1 MEKNNINKH
10 VVILKND
17 AVGDLV
23 HSLNA
28 IYNIVN
34 DNKNIKTTIFL
45 SKLSE
50 KFAFLIKNPK
60 IEIKI
65 LNYDLSL
72 IEKIEI
78 FKFLL
83 INKIEKLYILS
94 PKNYYFFLP
103 LFFKKTKFY
112 AICINGVNNYRSPVK
127 FLRKFLFKYEI
138 NDREIAFKRNSTKLI
153 QHKLT
158 SKNDLN
164 DLKINTNYGISDKLL
179 KYLPN
184 NYIYFHLKKKIFDE
198 LGWGLFELKNLFKKF
213 NNYYPNIVLTKDIE
227 VDENTVIFKEN
238 FNTYNIKSNDFK
250 NNNSKVTFFD
260 NLEGSDLY
268 NVIKLSQKVVA
279 FHGMMTNLA
288 SIEKKPV
295 LDLFYCKINSWEDY
309 RKYRNSFYEFK
320 PKYKGYDFIIPSK
333 DINKTLNK
341 ITFSFK

>member
-1 MEKNNINKH
+1 MEINNINKH

-28 IYNIVN
+28 INNIVN
-34 DNKNIKTTIFL
+34 DNNNLKITIFL

-50 KFAFLIKNPK
+50 KFSFLIKNPK
-60 IEIKI
+60 IEIRI
-65 LNYDLSL
+65 LNYDLSFN
-72 IEKIEI
+72 EKIKI
-78 FKFLL
+78 FHFLSA
-83 INKIEKLYILS
+83 NRIEKLYILS
-94 PKNYYFFLP
+94 PKNYYYYLP
-103 LFFKKTKFY
+103 LFFKKIKFY
-112 AICINGVNNYRSPVK
+112 AICINGANNYRRPSK
-127 FLRKFLFKYEI
+127 FLRKFLFRYEI
-138 NDREIAFKRNSTKLI
+138 NDREAAFKRNSTNLL
-153 QHKLT
+153 QQKLT
-158 SKNDLN
+158 SENTFQDIKF
-164 DLKINTNYGISDKLL
+164 NTNSGISDKLL
-179 KYLPN
+179 KYLPK

-198 LGWGLFELKNLFKKF
+198 LGWGLAELKDLFKKF
-213 NNYYPNIVLTKDIE
+213 NNYYPNIVFTKDIE
-227 VDENTVIFKEN
+227 IDENTKLFREN
-238 FNTYNIKSNDFK
+238 FNTYDFKLNDF
-250 NNNSKVTFFD
+250 NDNNSKVTFFD
-260 NLEGSDLY
+260 NLEGIDLY

-320 PKYKGYDFIIPSK
+320 PKYKGYDFIIPSN

>member
-1 MEKNNINKH
+1 MEINNINKH

-28 IYNIVN
+28 IYKIVN

-94 PKNYYFFLP
+94 PKNYYYYLP
-103 LFFKKTKFY
+103 LFFKKIKFY
-112 AICINGVNNYRSPVK
+112 AICINGANNYRRPSK
-127 FLRKFLFKYEI
+127 FLRKFLFRYEI
-138 NDREIAFKRNSTKLI
+138 NDSEAAFKRNSTNLL
-153 QHKLT
+153 QQKLT
-158 SKNDLN
+158 SESTFQDIKF
-164 DLKINTNYGISDKLL
+164 KTNSGISDKLL
-179 KYLPN
+179 KYLPK

-198 LGWGLFELKNLFKKF
+198 LGWGLAELKDLFKKF
-213 NNYYPNIVLTKDIE
+213 NNYYPNIVFTKDIE
-227 VDENTVIFKEN
+227 IDENTKLFREN
-238 FNTYNIKSNDFK
+238 FNTYDFKLNDF
-250 NNNSKVTFFD
+250 NDNNSKAIFFD
-260 NLEGSDLY
+260 NLEGLDLY

-320 PKYKGYDFIIPSK
+320 PKYKGYDFIIPSN

>member
-28 IYNIVN
+28 INNIIN

-50 KFAFLIKNPK
+50 KFSFLISNPK
-60 IEIKI
+60 IEIKV
-65 LNYDLSL
+65 LNYDLT
-72 IEKIEI
+72 INEKIKI
-78 FKFLL
+78 FKFLSVNR
-83 INKIEKLYILS
+83 IDKLYILS
-94 PKNYYFFLP
+94 PKNFYYYLP
-103 LFFKKTKFY
+103 LFFKKIKFY
-112 AICINGVNNYRSPVK
+112 AICVNGINNYRRPSE

-138 NDREIAFKRNSTKLI
+138 NNREVAFKRNSTKLI
-153 QHKLT
+153 QQLLT
-158 SKNDLN
+158 SESPFHDFEITKNS
-164 DLKINTNYGISDKLL
+164 KISDKLL
-179 KYLPN
+179 KYLPK

-198 LGWGLFELKNLFKKF
+198 LGWGITELKNLFEKF
-213 NNYYPNIVLTKDIE
+213 NKYYPNIVLTKDIE
-227 VDENTVIFKEN
+227 IDENTKLFKKN
-238 FNTYNIKSNDFK
+238 FNTYNFKSNDFK
-250 NNNSKVTFFD
+250 DNNSKVIFFD
-260 NLEGSDLY
+260 NLEGEDLY
-268 NVIKLSQKVVA
+268 NVIKNSQKVVA

-295 LDLFYCKINSWEDY
+295 LDLFYCNINTWEDY

>member
-1 MEKNNINKH
+1 MEMNNINKH

-28 IYNIVN
+28 INNIVN
-34 DNKNIKTTIFL
+34 DNNNLKITIFL

-50 KFAFLIKNPK
+50 KFSFLIKNPK

-94 PKNYYFFLP
+94 PKNYYYYLP
-103 LFFKKTKFY
+103 LFFKKIKFY
-112 AICINGVNNYRSPVK
+112 AICINGANNYRRPSK
-127 FLRKFLFKYEI
+127 FLRKFLFRYEI
-138 NDREIAFKRNSTKLI
+138 NDREAAFKRNSTNLL
-153 QHKLT
+153 QQKLT
-158 SKNDLN
+158 SENPIQDIKF
-164 DLKINTNYGISDKLL
+164 KTNSGISDKLL
-179 KYLPN
+179 KYLPK

-198 LGWGLFELKNLFKKF
+198 LGWGLAELKDLFKKF
-213 NNYYPNIVLTKDIE
+213 NNYYPNIVFTKDIE
-227 VDENTVIFKEN
+227 IDENTKLFREN
-238 FNTYNIKSNDFK
+238 FNTYDFK
-250 NNNSKVTFFD
+250 LNDYNDNNSKVSFFD
-260 NLEGSDLY
+260 NLEGIDLY

-320 PKYKGYDFIIPSK
+320 PKYKGYDFIIPSN

>member
-28 IYNIVN
+28 IDRIVN
-34 DNKNIKTTIFL
+34 DAKNLKITIFL

-50 KFAFLIKNPK
+50 KFAFLIRNPK
-60 IEIKI
+60 IDIKV
-65 LNYDLSL
+65 LNYDLS
-72 IEKIEI
+72 INEKIKI
-78 FKFLL
+78 FRFLSVNR
-83 INKIEKLYILS
+83 IDKLYILS
-94 PKNYYFFLP
+94 PKNFYYYLP
-103 LFFKKTKFY
+103 LFFKKIKFY
-112 AICINGVNNYRSPVK
+112 AICVNGINNYRRPSE

-138 NDREIAFKRNSTKLI
+138 NNREVAFKRNSTKLI
-153 QHKLT
+153 QQLLT
-158 SKNDLN
+158 SESPFHDFEITKNS
-164 DLKINTNYGISDKLL
+164 KISDKLL
-179 KYLPN
+179 KYLPK

-198 LGWGLFELKNLFKKF
+198 LGWGITELKNLFEKF
-213 NNYYPNIVLTKDIE
+213 NKYYPNIVLTKDIE
-227 VDENTVIFKEN
+227 IDENTKLFKEN
-238 FNTYNIKSNDFK
+238 FNTYNFKSNDFK
-250 NNNSKVTFFD
+250 DNNSKVIFFD
-260 NLEGSDLY
+260 NLEGEDLY
-268 NVIKLSQKVVA
+268 NVIKNSQKVVA

-295 LDLFYCKINSWEDY
+295 LDLFYCNINTWEDY